1 MILSGDVDY
10 KGSDVCGVS
19 CIAPG
24 DIGRRE
30 TIHVPT
36 GPSSLDKINLVE
48 NAGEC
53 NADFVNSMRTAT
65 VIERARN
72 AKNAAANT
80 ILRTRLP
87 GGLFRHSGW
96 SRVAWAAERYI

>member
-1 MILSGDVDY
+1 MTTMILSGDVDY

-36 GPSSLDKINLVE
+36 GPSSIEKINLVE

-53 NADFVNSMRTAT
+53 NADFFNKMAPPSGK
-65 VIERARN
+65 IS
-72 AKNAAANT
+72 T
-80 ILRTRLP
+80 II
-87 GGLFRHSGW
+87 SQ
-96 SRVAWAAERYI
+96 

>member
-53 NADFVNSMRTAT
+53 NADFVNKMPPPSGS
-65 VIERARN
+65 
-72 AKNAAANT
+72 KGHANLLCIVP
-80 ILRTRLP
+80 ILVYVPPKRVRL
-87 GGLFRHSGW
+87 H
-96 SRVAWAAERYI
+96 

>member
-53 NADFVNSMRTAT
+53 NADFVNKMA
-65 VIERARN
+65 
-72 AKNAAANT
+72 
-80 ILRTRLP
+80 P
-87 GGLFRHSGW
+87 PSGKIPT
-96 SRVAWAAERYI
+96 EY

>member
-10 KGSDVCGVS
+10 KGSGVGGVS

-30 TIHVPT
+30 TIHVPA
-36 GPSSLDKINLVE
+36 GPSSLAQINLVE

-53 NADFVNSMRTAT
+53 NADFVNKMAPPSGKISTLP
-65 VIERARN
+65 
-72 AKNAAANT
+72 
-80 ILRTRLP
+80 LRGEEIFL
-87 GGLFRHSGW
+87 SQ
-96 SRVAWAAERYI
+96 AEQDYRSPFEL

>member
-53 NADFVNSMRTAT
+53 NADFVNKMAPPSGKISTENSTSRSTSAFSSLYFVLT
-65 VIERARN
+65 YFQFVCFCFFSSS
-72 AKNAAANT
+72 
-80 ILRTRLP
+80 
-87 GGLFRHSGW
+87 LF
-96 SRVAWAAERYI
+96 

>member
-1 MILSGDVDY
+1 MTTMILSGDVDY

-53 NADFVNSMRTAT
+53 NADFVNKMAPPSGK
-65 VIERARN
+65 IS
-72 AKNAAANT
+72 T
-80 ILRTRLP
+80 IL
-87 GGLFRHSGW
+87 
-96 SRVAWAAERYI
+96 